1 MVTLTNLL
9 GSTNDSIWMRSLL
22 TTVTIPSAWLL
33 IAHNVKKLEEVLRN
47 NIIEVYATRCAILSD
62 LGPDQ
67 IGLFLTAQ
75 FQVLL

>member
-1 MVTLTNLL
+1 MVTLTNPL

-33 IAHNVKKLEEVLRN
+33 IAHNVKELEEVLRN
-47 NIIEVYATRCAILSD
+47 NIIKVDATRCAIFRD
-62 LGPDQ
+62 LGPDH
-67 IGLFLTAQ
+67 IRLLLTTK